1 MQKGRLEAYTDA
13 VLAILMTIL
22 ILGIKIPDEPTF
34 EALFEIKEQ
43 LFAYILSFLL
53 FTVYWNNHHHMFQL
67 AEKIN
72 GKVMWANSFWLFF
85 LSLIPAATSWVGTFM
100 GGFAPEIT
108 YGVLFMLVSI
118 SYFFLNH
125 ILASAGGVDSAVY
138 KAIEHDWKVP
148 VTLVINGIS
157 LGLAFINPVLTFV
170 GCYVVIIIWFIP
182 NRRVEKFF

>member
-1 MQKGRLEAYTDA
+1 
-13 VLAILMTIL
+13 
-22 ILGIKIPDEPTF
+22 
-34 EALFEIKEQ
+34 
-43 LFAYILSFLL
+43 
-53 FTVYWNNHHHMFQL
+53 
-67 AEKIN
+67 
-72 GKVMWANSFWLFF
+72 MWANSFWLFF

-157 LGLAFINPVLTFV
+157 LGLAFINPVLTLV

>member
-34 EALFEIKEQ
+34 DALFKIKEQ
-43 LFAYILSFLL
+43 IFAYVLSFLL

-67 AEKIN
+67 AKKIN

-85 LSLIPAATSWVGTFM
+85 LSLIPAATNWVGTFM
-100 GGFAPEIT
+100 GGFAPELT
-108 YGVLFMLVSI
+108 YGIIFMLVSI
-118 SYFFLNH
+118 SYFILNH
-125 ILASAGGVDSAVY
+125 ILAAANGRDSMVY
-138 KAIEHDWKVP
+138 KAIEHDRKVP
-148 VTLVINGIS
+148 VTLVINCIS
-157 LGLAFINPVLTFV
+157 LGAAFINPMLTLI

-182 NRRVEKFF
+182 NRRVEKLF